1 MAGLWGMAG
10 PVEGGE
16 PAGGSYSIAGTEMML
31 LLAKSEKRGCKWTVI
46 YCHKP
51 TDNEDLN
58 CIPAMNTE
66 RKEGMR

>member
-10 PVEGGE
+10 PVEEGK
-16 PAGGSYSIAGTEMML
+16 PAGGSYSIAGMEMML
-31 LLAKSEKRGCKWTVI
+31 LLVKSEKGRCKWTLI

-51 TDNEDLN
+51 ADNEDLN
-58 CIPAMNTE
+58 CILAMSTR